1 MGVLGEGTNLEPGLF
16 EGKSAELPVGPDGL
30 GCPDAV
36 GQVERGGPLD
46 EVATTVRQQQADLL
60 GGQRRCLARLALG
73 ATRRVPDHSGAA
85 LVLRVDDR
93 PAVGAAS
100 SMSEGST

>member
-1 MGVLGEGTNLEPGLF
+1 MFGEGTCLEPGLF
-16 EGKSAELPVGPDGL
+16 ESEPTELAVGPNGL
-30 GCPDAV
+30 GGADAV
-36 GQVERGGPLD
+36 GQVTCGGSVD
-46 EVATTVRQQQADLL
+46 EGAAAVRQQQADLL

-100 SMSEGST
+100 SMSDGST